1 MGISKYEEII
11 RKQSTK
17 DLEIELIQK
26 YEKVKVLSEVIKCF
40 QVITQ
45 DTKRMN
51 KSDFLEFYSYLT
63 STRDCELIVIPIF
76 EKVLKERKSETLLP
90 PEWNKKYRSI

>member
-51 KSDFLEFYSYLT
+51 KSDFLNFNSYLT
-63 STRDCELIVIPIF
+63 STRDCEPIGIHII

>member
-1 MGISKYEEII
+1 MGIPIYEKII
-11 RKQSTK
+11 QRQSTK
-17 DLEIELIQK
+17 DLQLELFQK
-26 YEKVKVLSEVIKCF
+26 NEKVKVLSEVIKF
-40 QVITQ
+40 VQVITQ